1 VLGYRQ
7 PSKMPDLSAMSEE
20 QMQEETPVEEQT
32 FQTEELDLEEE
43 QVTGDN
49 GEPDVEALKAE
60 NEKLKR
66 TNAQLYSRYKEVKEK
81 KPVEAV
87 KRSNSNSSLTREEA
101 ILFAKGYTEEEV
113 NLAVKLAKVNGV
125 NALDAAEDDYFKT
138 VVEKRQKKEQSAK
151 ASLGAS
157 SGANKFT
164 PKSVGKMPEEEFQKY
179 FHEVMSQV

>member
-1 VLGYRQ
+1 
-7 PSKMPDLSAMSEE
+7 MSEE
-20 QMQEETPVEEQT
+20 LQETAEETTSQE
-32 FQTEELDLEEE
+32 TEELDLSLESEDEGE
-43 QVTGDN
+43 QETGDN
-49 GEPDVEALKAE
+49 GEPDVEVLQAQI
-60 NEKLKR
+60 NKLKR

-87 KRSNSNSSLTREEA
+87 KASKSNSSLTREEA

-125 NALDAAEDDYFKT
+125 NALVAAEDDYFKT

-157 SGANKFT
+157 SGGNKFV
-164 PKSVGKMPEEEFQKY
+164 PKPVGQMSEEAHQKY
-179 FHEVMSQV
+179 FHEVMSKV